1 MKVGAGGN
9 GVPMSRQGA
18 GFTMV
23 ELVVTLVVIGIL
35 AIAVLPRMD
44 LLRGFDEIGFRDQ
57 VKATLEYARK
67 SAVAGRRWVCVSFS
81 DSDSDGR
88 FELAVSRDAAEPE
101 TRTAATVNC
110 TAALT
115 LPGLGVNFI
124 EEPQSVTTAAPS
136 ATVIFDPLGRAWGP
150 ANDCNPVSTTQYC
163 YSVQETGAPT
173 AHIVRLERETGYV
186 HH

>member
-1 MKVGAGGN
+1 MRRN
-9 GVPMSRQGA
+9 SA

-23 ELVVTLVVIGIL
+23 ELVVTMVVLGIL
-35 AIAVLPRMD
+35 AVTILPRMD

-57 VKATLEYARK
+57 VRATLEYARK

-81 DSDSDGR
+81 DSDGDGR
-88 FELAVSRDAAEPE
+88 FELAISRDAAEPE
-101 TRTAATVNC
+101 TRTAATVSC
-110 TAALT
+110 TVALP

-163 YSVQETGAPT
+163 YSVQETGSTVAQ
-173 AHIVRLERETGYV
+173 IIRVERETGYV